1 MVMTD
6 SKTYSKRRDLMI
18 QSYNDFI
25 SDLQEEGPEEE
36 TNGLSPDFLEHFKF
50 IIKSKA
56 LANFS
61 PLNFYWVNLVDNLIY
76 VLQMY
81 QDADDE
87 GLTDFWTEGEYAK
100 AFLDLAEQGE
110 EPVAITAQ
118 LIPLLEGQVLG
129 FYHWHLSAHHKAKE
143 NPTLYQLVPDI
154 GDHDLGIRVGET
166 HMIAP
171 PDSHNDSP
179 SLPFWSKSFSEGI
192 VSIDDDGGELV
203 GGIQPLK
210 VLMLDDKSVPI
221 KGSTPELDHAI
232 DAHIDQLTNA
242 VSVIKDCSP
251 RCYEALKIF
260 TESIILIDE
269 PGIVSY
275 SLQSL
280 PGYSNINVAERDF
293 VDLIDDLVHENGH
306 HILNAVLNA
315 EELIEE
321 DDDKIF
327 WSPWR
332 QALRPI
338 RGMYHGYL
346 TFFWAFALFKDIYKA
361 APSSLNKDQHE
372 KAQLRFVEEFLM
384 LKFCRD
390 QLEHALR
397 MGKINN
403 EGMKLVREVNDQLA
417 SDADYVANVIKSELT
432 QTNAT
437 AINQLESELAKAKT
451 NFLN

>member
-6 SKTYSKRRDLMI
+6 SATYSKRRDLMI
-18 QSYNDFI
+18 QSYHDFI
-25 SDLQEEGPEEE
+25 GDLQEEGPEEE

-56 LANFS
+56 LADFS

-100 AFLDLAEQGE
+100 AYLDLADQGE

-129 FYHWHLSAHHKAKE
+129 FYHWHISAHHKAKE

-154 GDHDLGIRVGET
+154 GDHDLGIRVG
-166 HMIAP
+166 HSDMIAP
-171 PDSHNDSP
+171 PDAHNDSP

-210 VLMLDDKSVPI
+210 AIDLDGRTLPI
-221 KGSTPELDHAI
+221 KGSTPELDKNIDEHIVNLDKAI
-232 DAHIDQLTNA
+232 QLIKNA
-242 VSVIKDCSP
+242 SP
-251 RCYEALKIF
+251 RCYDALKVF

-280 PGYSNINVAERDF
+280 PGYSNINVSERDF
-293 VDLIDDLVHENGH
+293 VDLVDDLIHENGH

-338 RGMYHGYL
+338 RGIYHGYL
-346 TFFWAFALFKDIYKA
+346 TFCWAFTLFSDLYKS
-361 APSSLNKDQHE
+361 APSELDQTQME
-372 KAQLRFVEEFLM
+372 KVQLRFVDEFIM
-384 LKFCRD
+384 LKFCQD
-390 QLEHALR
+390 QLDHAFRL
-397 MGKINN
+397 GKIN
-403 EGMKLVREVNDQLA
+403 ELGMGLVREANKLLEAESEYVNAVIQSKL
-417 SDADYVANVIKSELT
+417 SPANAAKVSEL
-432 QTNAT
+432 QTA
-437 AINQLESELAKAKT
+437 LSKAHKT
-451 NFLN
+451 YLN

>member
-6 SKTYSKRRDLMI
+6 TATYSKRRDLMI
-18 QSYNDFI
+18 QSYHDFI
-25 SDLQEEGPEEE
+25 TDLQEEGPEEE

-50 IIKSKA
+50 IIKSKS
-56 LANFS
+56 LAEFS

-100 AFLDLAEQGE
+100 AYLDLAEQGE
-110 EPVAITAQ
+110 EPVSITSQ

-154 GDHDLGIRVGET
+154 GDHDLGIRVGHS

-171 PDSHNDSP
+171 PDAHNDSP

-210 VLMLDDKSVPI
+210 AINLDGKAIFI
-221 KGSTPELDHAI
+221 KGSTPELDKYSDEHIANINKAI
-232 DAHIDQLTNA
+232 Q
-242 VSVIKDCSP
+242 VIKKSSP
-251 RCYEALKIF
+251 RCYEALKTF

-293 VDLIDDLVHENGH
+293 IDLVDDLIHENGH
-306 HILNAVLNA
+306 HILNAMLNA

-332 QALRPI
+332 QSLRPI

-346 TFFWAFALFKDIYKA
+346 TFCWAFTLFIDLYRNP
-361 APSSLNKDQHE
+361 PSELDQSQME
-372 KAQLRFVEEFLM
+372 KVQMRFVEEFIM
-384 LKFCRD
+384 LKFCQD
-390 QLEHALR
+390 QLDHAFRL
-397 MGKINN
+397 GKIN
-403 EGMKLVREVNDQLA
+403 ESGMKLVREANKLLEQESDFVDKVVA
-417 SDADYVANVIKSELT
+417 SKLTSTNAAKVSEL
-432 QTNAT
+432 QTA
-437 AINQLESELAKAKT
+437 LSKADKT
-451 NFLN
+451 YLN